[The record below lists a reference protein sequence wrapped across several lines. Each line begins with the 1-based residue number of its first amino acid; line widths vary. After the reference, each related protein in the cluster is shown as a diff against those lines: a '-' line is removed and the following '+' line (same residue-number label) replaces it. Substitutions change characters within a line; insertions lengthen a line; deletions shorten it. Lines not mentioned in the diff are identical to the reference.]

1 MCFAARSGGQKN
13 WPLVLLGAPWRCRA
27 QTSRRVIK
35 TGPARVGPVAGP
47 ALVSPAYQDNKLEDV
62 EGLPGGRLR
71 TAHPVP
77 TVQSWINSRKYRS
90 DVLAQGDDPLEPP
103 LAYGPVPSSPGRG
116 PVSPGSGNQ
125 ARMSV
130 SYAPNLRCRAA

>member
-62 EGLPGGRLR
+62 EGLPGGRLH

-77 TVQSWINSRKYRS
+77 TVQSGIDYWKYRS
-90 DVLAQGDDPLEPP
+90 AGPRRLTFAVRLTRTGTGAGLVTCPRGCPGPALESG
-103 LAYGPVPSSPGRG
+103 AVPAMPRG
-116 PVSPGSGNQ
+116 V
-125 ARMSV
+125 
-130 SYAPNLRCRAA
+130 

>member
-1 MCFAARSGGQKN
+1 MGFAARSGGQKN

-77 TVQSWINSRKYRS
+77 TVQSGIKSRKY
-90 DVLAQGDDPLEPP
+90 PP
-103 LAYGPVPSSPGRG
+103 DKPWPRPAGVPEIPRPVPAASPEHA
-116 PVSPGSGNQ
+116 Q
-125 ARMSV
+125 E
-130 SYAPNLRCRAA
+130 PNRRCRAA